1 MSNQSSKNSITIP
14 REMKSKEVGDFIRKK
29 VIEVIREIVSDP
41 DYGLE
46 LNPEFEKNLK
56 KSVRSQ
62 KAGKVLNLDKV
73 LKKYA

>member
-46 LNPEFEKNLK
+46 LNSEFEKGLK

-62 KAGKVLNLDKV
+62 KTGKVLTLDKV

>member
-1 MSNQSSKNSITIP
+1 MANQTSKNSITIP
-14 REMKSKEVGDFIRKK
+14 REIKSKEVSDFIRKK

-46 LNPEFEKNLK
+46 LNSESEKGLK

-62 KAGKVLNLDKV
+62 KTGKVLTLDKV

>member
-46 LNPEFEKNLK
+46 LNPEFEKGVK